1 MGGISEPSTLQARR
15 WFLTTRA
22 IKWPRALGSTAASA
36 QLGPCCLADGERAC
50 LGGSHHEVNRMRDR
64 GVMVDVTE
72 LAKERLNETALHG
85 RTVCAETPCF
95 PGSLCA

>member
-1 MGGISEPSTLQARR
+1 
-15 WFLTTRA
+15 
-22 IKWPRALGSTAASA
+22 
-36 QLGPCCLADGERAC
+36 
-50 LGGSHHEVNRMRDR
+50 MRDR